1 MKAIFRSC
9 IDGLA
14 TYGAAHHST
23 SGSAESVQEMLL
35 RAEAKPAEA
44 PAIRIP
50 PGAKGAT
57 IIRFDARSSPTLRP
71 MNARPRTSQGETAR
85 LPAPSLPPTAPAGR
99 LTRLR
104 LVGAFIHAR
113 LRRRPRNRQT
123 TLEWEALDDR
133 TLRDLGLYRVGSDR
147 FVIIRY
153 YDD

>member
-1 MKAIFRSC
+1 M
-9 IDGLA
+9 
-14 TYGAAHHST
+14 
-23 SGSAESVQEMLL
+23 QEMLL